1 MRKTLAEIE
10 ASMAAVARDIDR
22 EYARHGFSDE
32 NIRLN
37 EAYDMILLEYETAYR
52 CKNSRMQRT
61 ASFCCQWAMI
71 PKKSKKITK
80 RNSCI

>member
-1 MRKTLAEIE
+1 MRKTLSEIE
-10 ASMAAVARDIDR
+10 ASMAAVAHEIDL

-37 EAYDMILLEYETAYR
+37 EAYDVILLEYQTAYR

-61 ASFCCQWAMI
+61 ASFCCPGAVI
-71 PKKSKKITK
+71 PKKYKKK

>member
-10 ASMAAVARDIDR
+10 ALMAAVARDIDR

-37 EAYDMILLEYETAYR
+37 EAYDVILLEYETR
-52 CKNSRMQRT
+52 SKNSHMQRT
-61 ASFCCQWAMI
+61 ASFCCPWAVI